1 MYVIYV
7 PSYPRRKLHPLIM
20 HSISSSL
27 LIVSPSF
34 SSISSAYWWQVYINP
49 NTWCFYQF
57 YCCFYSALFYFQFHV
72 CIHSVTFLN
81 FLVLQVISYLVSAA
95 ASDLDGVIDDL
106 RLSADKALLDVVQGR
121 LDVLRLKLGET
132 LILLDPLYLT
142 QLPFQLFLST
152 LPKVLSRYMYI
163 WRSPK
168 KDRSNK
174 AKLIRAYV

>member
-1 MYVIYV
+1 MFLLTLEESYTPWSCTPSRPLCWLSV
-7 PSYPRRKLHPLIM
+7 PASPRSAQHTDDRYTLILILDVFIN
-20 HSISSSL
+20 SIVVFIL
-27 LIVSPSF
+27 LCF
-34 SSISSAYWWQVYINP
+34 ISNYMLLY
-49 NTWCFYQF
+49 
-57 YCCFYSALFYFQFHV
+57 V

-81 FLVLQVISYLVSAA
+81 FLALQVISYLVSAA

-132 LILLDPLYLT
+132 LIIRLYLT
-142 QLPFQLFLST
+142 PLTLQLFLST